1 MRIVQL
7 LLVTCVLL
15 SGCVKVTFPSVIGD
29 QLTDKELKEL
39 TGTWIDSD
47 KKKWIVER
55 REHKLPL
62 LITSI
67 DKKEQI
73 IYEASVTTIEKEN
86 IFLWVKDHDS
96 KTYLPLRLIQSSGN
110 LSFTLLSPD
119 EKEVEKL
126 IKSNELKGVFKNNTW
141 LLEEKGNKQQ
151 LMSKTF
157 WSFNVSLAI
166 SHEKDNS
173 KKK

>member
-110 LSFTLLSPD
+110 LSFTLLIPD

-126 IKSNELKGVFKNNTW
+126 IKSNELKGVFKNDTW